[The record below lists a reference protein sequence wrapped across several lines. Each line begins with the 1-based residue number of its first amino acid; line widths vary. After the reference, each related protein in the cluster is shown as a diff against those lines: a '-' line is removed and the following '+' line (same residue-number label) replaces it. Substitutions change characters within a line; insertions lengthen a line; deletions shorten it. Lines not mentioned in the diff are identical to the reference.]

1 MNDTTS
7 TLDELN
13 NNTDTVTNA
22 TQSGVLPFT
31 ASQPYTMGIELELQL
46 VNRRN
51 YNLASDA
58 VDLLTWIAPRE
69 LKEQIK
75 LEMTQG
81 MIELNSS
88 VHSRVDTL
96 IEELKVLRAALNRGA
111 QHLNID
117 VSGGGAHPFQ
127 HWNEQ
132 RITPSERFFYLH
144 EKYGYLAKTFTVFG
158 QHIHIGV
165 LNGDDALYLT
175 HAFSRFV
182 PHFIALS
189 AASPFYQGADT
200 RFDSSRSNVVRAF
213 PLSGTAPLHT
223 RWSDFERYYEEL
235 LHIGIIASM
244 KDFYWDI
251 RPKPEYG
258 TVEIRVCDTPLTIE
272 HAAHLGA
279 YAQLLARWILAE
291 RPFTIS
297 DDFYLLYQYNRFE
310 ASRFGL
316 NGMLALHG
324 ETVATSSKLPIYE
337 HLLAQLVCLQPYA
350 QNTFEHVTLKRL
362 QHMATHRLSD
372 AGWLREAFAKRGSL
386 NDMMRLSSELWMN
399 QSPPSYFQ

>member
-1 MNDTTS
+1 MITSISKKLTISNTTS
-7 TLDELN
+7 I
-13 NNTDTVTNA
+13 
-22 TQSGVLPFT
+22 LPFI
-31 ASQPYTMGIELELQL
+31 SSIPFTMGIELELQL

-58 VDLLTWIAPRE
+58 VDLLAWIAPRE
-69 LKEQIK
+69 LQKQIK

-81 MIELNSS
+81 MIELNSHAHMT
-88 VHSRVDTL
+88 VNNL
-96 IEELKVLRAALNRGA
+96 IEELKELRAALNRGA
-111 QHLNID
+111 KYLNID

-127 HWNEQ
+127 YWNEQ
-132 RITPSERFFYLH
+132 RISPNERFFHLH

-165 LNGDDALYLT
+165 VNGDDALYLT

-200 RFDSSRSNVVRAF
+200 KFDSSRSNVVRAF
-213 PLSGTAPLHT
+213 PLSGTAPVHT
-223 RWSDFERYYEEL
+223 TKWVEFEIYYTEL
-235 LHIGIIASM
+235 LRMGIITSM
-244 KDFYWDI
+244 KDFYWDV

-279 YAQLLARWILAE
+279 YAQILARWILTE
-291 RPFTIS
+291 RPFAIR
-297 DDFYLLYQYNRFE
+297 DNFYLLYQHNRFE

-316 NGMLALHG
+316 NGMLTLHDHIL
-324 ETVATSSKLPIYE
+324 TSFSKLPIFE
-337 HLLAQLVCLQPYA
+337 HLLLQLELLQPYT
-350 QNTFEHVTLKRL
+350 QNKVEQITLNRL
-362 QHMATHRLSD
+362 RRMAIDRFSD
-372 AGWLREAFAKRGSL
+372 ASWLRQMFAQRGSL

-399 QSPPSYFQ
+399 QSPPPYFQ